1 MPDDEFTDEGSP
13 ADDPAKPV
21 PPASGQGP
29 PGRMVMFLTV
39 LAVIF
44 FAALTVWAFQSV
56 GIYDAPRGEAA
67 NGVADG
73 HGGDS
78 GRAV

>member
-1 MPDDEFTDEGSP
+1 MSEEEIIEPDVDEVRP
-13 ADDPAKPV
+13 R
-21 PPASGQGP
+21 
-29 PGRMVMFLTV
+29 GRAAIFFTV

-56 GIYDAPRGEAA
+56 GVNSARQGDAGQGNATGA
-67 NGVADG
+67 GSVVNGQQDEN
-73 HGGDS
+73 

>member
-1 MPDDEFTDEGSP
+1 MPDEEFIDEGSP
-13 ADDPAKPV
+13 ADDPPKPV
-21 PPASGQGP
+21 PPAGRDGP
-29 PGRMVMFLTV
+29 PARVVMFFTV

-56 GIYDAPRGEAA
+56 GIYDAPSGEAT

-73 HGGDS
+73 HGDDS
-78 GRAV
+78 DRAV

>member
-1 MPDDEFTDEGSP
+1 
-13 ADDPAKPV
+13 
-21 PPASGQGP
+21 
-29 PGRMVMFLTV
+29 MFFTV

-56 GIYDAPRGEAA
+56 GIYDAPSGEAT

-73 HGGDS
+73 HGDDS
-78 GRAV
+78 DRAV